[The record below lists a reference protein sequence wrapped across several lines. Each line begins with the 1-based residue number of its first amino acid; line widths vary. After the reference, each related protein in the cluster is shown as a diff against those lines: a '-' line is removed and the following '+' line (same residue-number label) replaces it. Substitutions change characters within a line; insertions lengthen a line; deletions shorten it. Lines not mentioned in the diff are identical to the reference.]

1 MSGRYKE
8 LDQPTIKNKDIKGY
22 LKENKWYEKKH

>member
-8 LDQPTIKNKDIKGY
+8 LDQPTIENKDIKEY